1 MYLPLFLPL
10 FLAAQ
15 YVFCNKKAFKAYL
28 SFMCVQTVSTLG
40 KHDAVAQC
48 NQRAPQRAAFV
59 RQPADS
65 VCVCVDICVCM
76 CVSLCARELVNKTV
90 AVYC

>member
-1 MYLPLFLPL
+1 MYISPPLDTPLPCCSLC
-10 FLAAQ
+10 
-15 YVFCNKKAFKAYL
+15 FCNKKAFKAYL

-59 RQPADS
+59 RQQAES
-65 VCVCVDICVCM
+65 VCVYVCVCVCVR
-76 CVSLCARELVNKTV
+76 AN
-90 AVYC
+90 